1 MSLLLNSI
9 ILNNFIEEEFE
20 DDTLL
25 ITEYCSVEQIR
36 RDKYISFLDAFNKK
50 KSNVSMILK
59 NNKNLFKSVMF
70 QNNFIISDTTVLYV
84 ISITFL
90 YKNVTIQVMDTKG
103 LLKVSCSTT
112 SSLKI
117 IIKQQRVKIA
127 LISKLL
133 KYFLD
138 EVLYFNDE
146 ISRVPVALNLKSVN
160 RKYLNLI
167 VKKLKPKFN
176 IKIINYFSC
185 SPHNGCRPRKMRRV

>member
-1 MSLLLNSI
+1 
-9 ILNNFIEEEFE
+9 
-20 DDTLL
+20 
-25 ITEYCSVEQIR
+25 
-36 RDKYISFLDAFNKK
+36 
-50 KSNVSMILK
+50 MILK